1 VKPIRP
7 LPKPGKVI
15 GLTLAVMVTLI
26 GAVDCYRYDDR
37 AFEDAYLRAAGGEVE
52 VSLTGTRT
60 PGGKDLGSPYSLMVR
75 YLAPDSA
82 FLRAELVSLSIH
94 GVDGSNP
101 VTVRADSADHHLRR
115 IPAGI
120 HYWKSTSTPV
130 AGGNFAV
137 ALWKEGIP
145 LEYSDKV
152 VTGRL
157 RLVGSDEVREIP
169 FRVILRTRHDQEMRS
184 RFWDVAS
191 SV

>member
-1 VKPIRP
+1 MKPIRP
-7 LPKPGKVI
+7 VPKPGKVI
-15 GLTLAVMVTLI
+15 GWTLAVMVTLI
-26 GAVDCYRYDDR
+26 GAADCYRYEDR

-52 VSLTGTRT
+52 VSLTGTHS
-60 PGGKDLGSPYSLMVR
+60 PGGTDSGSPYNLMVR

-101 VTVRADSADHHLRR
+101 VTVRADSAEHLGR

-120 HYWKSTSTPV
+120 YYWKSTSTPV
-130 AGGNFAV
+130 AGGSFAV
-137 ALWKEGIP
+137 ALRKEGIP

-169 FRVILRTRHDQEMRS
+169 FRVTLRTRHDQELRS